1 MRGERRAICKDN
13 CRQCEVSF
21 KNCTFYSLALKDVY
35 IKHFYDLLA
44 FYWHLADC
52 RSIVVLAPITHFAL
66 LSAQYKSQN
75 LIKQFIK
82 SNLCQCK
89 GIFCLGW
96 NKRLV
101 ASNPNKWRC
110 QQVYKSLFICF
121 IHNNRRKVTFYDCY
135 CIWFDINLEE
145 NLLCFVFAFDYVD
158 AVHW

>member
-1 MRGERRAICKDN
+1 MSTWC
-13 CRQCEVSF
+13 QCEVSF

-82 SNLCQCK
+82 SNLCQLMSIRELFRK
-89 GIFCLGW
+89 QKYALLKATKI
-96 NKRLV
+96 NKNQESVIL
-101 ASNPNKWRC
+101 KT
-110 QQVYKSLFICF
+110 I
-121 IHNNRRKVTFYDCY
+121 YD
-135 CIWFDINLEE
+135 N
-145 NLLCFVFAFDYVD
+145 
-158 AVHW
+158 